1 MGFKYSF
8 KNQCRHHQSR
18 FRSEELQVDSG
29 DYENVLTDEDG
40 FDKGLNF
47 YQGFEIL
54 KSVHFRYPNFRKPL
68 YCNLLRSEHIP
79 FNFFIPLDVNKDFR
93 RKVFNEILGGII
105 NQIVKIEI
113 EYPDKTPTHYLDDR
127 TSFDTFVEY
136 KHIDGTIGILGIEVK
151 YTEKSYPYSGKTE
164 KDKMEDTNSIYY
176 RRSEE
181 SGVFLNLD
189 GLKKDEFRQVWRNH
203 LLGESILMV
212 DKPKY
217 NHIHSLTFYPSGN
230 THFTNVIKDYKEFLR
245 PEYKE
250 RVQGV
255 TYERFFES
263 CRNHL
268 PNEEFGKWLEYLG
281 KRYLT
286 NLKKN

>member
-79 FNFFIPLDVNKDFR
+79 FNFFIPFDKDKEFG
-93 RKVFNEILGGII
+93 KEVFNEILGGIVDQFI
-105 NQIVKIEI
+105 RIEI
-113 EYPDKTPTHYLDDR
+113 EYPENKTPTKYLEDK
-127 TSFDTFVEY
+127 TSFDTFIEY
-136 KHIDGTIGILGIEVK
+136 LHIDGTMGFLGIEVK
-151 YTEKSYPYSGKTE
+151 YTEKSYPLSGKTE

-176 RRSEE
+176 RRSKE
-181 SGVFLNLD
+181 SGVFFKLD
-189 GLKKDEFRQVWRNH
+189 DLKKDKYRQVWRNH
-203 LLGESILMV
+203 LLGESILIV
-212 DKPKY
+212 DCPNY
-217 NHIHSLTFYPSGN
+217 NHFHSLTFYPSGN
-230 THFTNVIKDYKEFLR
+230 THFTNVIKDYKEYLR
-245 PEYKE
+245 PEFKE

-255 TYERFFES
+255 TYEQFFEV
-263 CRNHL
+263 CRKNL
-268 PNEEFGKWLEYLG
+268 PNEEYGKWLEYLEG
-281 KRYLT
+281 RYLI
-286 NLKKN
+286 N